1 MTFKEKA
8 KKFFSKTWEYIKVA
22 KVELIVL
29 AALLAADLITKA
41 VIAATMHVGQSI
53 TLIPKFLSFT
63 YTHNKN
69 AAFGSAFGLD
79 KILGEVGVR
88 VVLLIITA
96 LAVAFFSVFLY
107 RIRGKHITGRI
118 GLALLISGALG
129 NFVDRLIFGYV
140 RDFVEIIFFGLDL
153 PLIGESFAIFNIAD
167 IGVTVGVIL
176 FLVYI
181 LFFSDWGKEKKSEE
195 KSEYVL
201 LEEENA
207 AEEAKEQTSDS
218 GSETVGST
226 VQADASAGTEG
237 E

>member
-1 MTFKEKA
+1 M
-8 KKFFSKTWEYIKVA
+8 
-22 KVELIVL
+22 
-29 AALLAADLITKA
+29 
-41 VIAATMHVGQSI
+41 
-53 TLIPKFLSFT
+53 
-63 YTHNKN
+63 
-69 AAFGSAFGLD
+69 
-79 KILGEVGVR
+79 
-88 VVLLIITA
+88 
-96 LAVAFFSVFLY
+96 
-107 RIRGKHITGRI
+107 
-118 GLALLISGALG
+118 
-129 NFVDRLIFGYV
+129 
-140 RDFVEIIFFGLDL
+140 EIIFFGLDL